1 LRFGKWSRNPPL
13 NAVGSLAVSGSSQQN
28 SSQAYQFDWHGK
40 TGQIKPD
47 KSAALLDMPAIAG

>member
-1 LRFGKWSRNPPL
+1 MPL
-13 NAVGSLAVSGSSQQN
+13 GHLLYLGSSQQN

-47 KSAALLDMPAIAG
+47 KSAALLNMPAIAG